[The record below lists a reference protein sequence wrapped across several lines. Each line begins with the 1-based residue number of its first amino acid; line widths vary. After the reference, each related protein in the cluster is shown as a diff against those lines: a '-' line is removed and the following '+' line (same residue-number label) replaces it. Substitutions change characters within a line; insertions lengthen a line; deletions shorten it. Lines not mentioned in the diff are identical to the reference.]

1 MEESNKKSVLGTV
14 LKVALAGCGC
24 MVVLGAIAAVSLG
37 VVGAKA
43 TEQYELKAKRSEL
56 PKNVD
61 EIRTKQAFYDAAHDG
76 YVAAGSEA
84 EARASLT
91 PEPRAWKGGGG
102 WDTLAWWPYEMVRGG
117 SWVEVS
123 ATGFTVHGVIDADG
137 DGVAAEYVATESTSA
152 TLVTSEDVY

>member
-43 TEQYELKAKRSEL
+43 AEEYELKAKRSEV

-61 EIRTKQAFYDAAHDG
+61 DIRKWEHAYDMKQGG

-102 WDTLAWWPYEMVRGG
+102 WDTLDWWPYEMVRGG
-117 SWVEVS
+117 YWVEVS